1 MATEQLP
8 AELSRIEHMIAAA
21 QTPEHLKHVL
31 ALADAAIA
39 YAKRYYSEHKEVI
52 QRARAAKLMAERR
65 LGEMLKATPK
75 QHGARGVAGP
85 GRGKNGVPQE
95 NPVSDAPTLADLGI
109 NKKVSARAQ
118 RLAQLPAE
126 TFAAVVSGEIAVS
139 QALETKKPPKRP
151 VKTKA
156 AIARKEAIEGAQ
168 ASHVSMFAAYAR
180 QTLREI
186 RAQTAWSD
194 EELRLAGELA
204 DECRR
209 VVGKA
214 QISQMI

>member
-1 MATEQLP
+1 MTTEQLP

-39 YAKRYYSEHKEVI
+39 YAKRYYSEHKDVI

-65 LGEMLKATPK
+65 LGEMLKAAPK
-75 QHGARGVAGP
+75 NTGAAGGGKKDAPRGSIVEP
-85 GRGKNGVPQE
+85 R
-95 NPVSDAPTLADLGI
+95 DTTPTLADLGI

-156 AIARKEAIEGAQ
+156 AIARKVAIEGAQ

-194 EELRLAGELA
+194 EELRLAEELA